1 MTQLSPAQHGI
12 WLTER
17 TLDTGGAYHLA
28 VTLDLAGPL
37 DGEALD
43 RACRTVTAHHPALT
57 SRPGPDGS
65 VHPCE
70 VPAPR
75 RADCAPEELDAVLA
89 RERAAPFDAEDGP
102 LCRFTLFRTAPERH
116 VLLVTAH
123 HLVLDGES
131 KDRLVADLA
140 AAYRSD
146 PLPPTAGAPAGAPA
160 PEALAAARV
169 YWEERGYAPGTPVLP
184 GLVPPADGGL
194 VAAPGAEV
202 PFRLDAGRCAALA
215 EAARKLGVTRFEL
228 LLSAWHA
235 LLVRYGDPAPATA
248 VELSLRMPGAP
259 VGIGLA
265 VNELPLRVATVEGR
279 DPLRLPFEDWVRSVR
294 AELRALYPHR
304 SVPLGQTVRGL
315 APRTAL
321 TPLSV
326 SYRRRPAAPAP
337 DFGAVTA
344 GVRWIGFPGAVRNLL
359 HLQLVDGGDE
369 IHGSAQ
375 YRTAPPFGHAPG
387 EGGTDPD
394 RTAAAGP
401 GAGRAGCLTADV
413 VRRIVGHWTRL
424 LDGALADL
432 TTPLGDLPL
441 LDEDELRDQLA
452 AAAPRPD
459 LAARTVPALLAA
471 QAEKRPDEV
480 AVVAD
485 GEHVTYAE
493 LARRVA
499 HAAAALARHGAGPGT
514 LVGIGLPRGLDQL
527 VAVLGTLAAGAAHL
541 PLDPA
546 YPAERLAF
554 VRADAALSLRVTHAP
569 EDAGDLTPADLAP
582 PAGAAV
588 PSLPLPDPSLPAYV
602 LYTSGSTGLPKGVEV
617 PHSALANVLGSLAER
632 LGSRPEDRWLGLTSL
647 SFDISAVE
655 LLLPLTT
662 GGRVVL
668 VPENA
673 HRDGPALLDLIR
685 REGVTHVQATP
696 SGWRLLLDAGLDG
709 TLPVRTAL
717 TGGEAL
723 PAPLA
728 ARLTAAAE
736 RLVNVYGPTET
747 TIWSTLAEPALTPEG
762 SVSLGSP
769 LANTRVQVLDSGA
782 RPVPYG
788 VVGELYL
795 GGAGVAHGYR
805 GRPGLT
811 ATRFLPDPY
820 GPPGSRMYRT
830 GDLVRRGAG
839 GALEFLGRSDS
850 QVKLRGHR
858 IELGEIEARLAR
870 HPAVAQAAAVLHG
883 PETDRRLTAYVVP
896 SGAVPHA
903 DALRAFLAG
912 SLPAAVLPAAYVVLD
927 AFPLTPNGKLDR
939 AALPEPETV
948 RPEPVAAPPADE
960 ALDPIGAAVLA
971 IWREVLELDD
981 LTPDEDLFDLGGHSL
996 IITAIA
1002 ARIHERLGA
1011 VVPLDV
1017 FFDTPTARDVA
1028 DVVRA
1033 LREEALD
1040 PIGAAVLA
1048 IWREVLE
1055 LDDLTPDEDLFDL

>member
-12 WLTER
+12 WLTEHTR
-17 TLDTGGAYHLA
+17 DTGGAYHLA

-37 DGEALD
+37 DTTALGL
-43 RACRTVTAHHPALT
+43 ACRAVTAHHPALA
-57 SRPGPDGS
+57 SRPGPDGR
-65 VHPCE
+65 VHPCD

-75 RADCAPEELDAVLA
+75 RADCAPEELEATLA
-89 RERAAPFDAEDGP
+89 RERAAPFDVDAGP
-102 LCRFTLFRTAPERH
+102 LCRFTLLRTGPEHH
-116 VLLVTAH
+116 VLLITAH

-140 AAYRSD
+140 AAYRGED
-146 PLPPTAGAPAGAPA
+146 LPPAAGAPADPPA
-160 PEALAAARV
+160 PEALAAARA
-169 YWEERGYAPGTPVLP
+169 YWEEKGYAPAPPVLP

-194 VAAPGAEV
+194 MAAHGAEV
-202 PFRLDAGRCAALA
+202 PFLLDARRCAALA

-228 LLSAWHA
+228 LLSTWHA
-235 LLVRYGDPAPATA
+235 LLVRYGDPAPSTA
-248 VELSLRMPGAP
+248 IELSLRTPGAP
-259 VGIGLA
+259 VGVGLA
-265 VNELPLRVATVEGR
+265 VNELPLRVDPVEGGR
-279 DPLRLPFEDWVRSVR
+279 AVRLPFEDWVRAVR
-294 AELRALYPHR
+294 GELRALYPHR
-304 SVPLGQTVRGL
+304 AVPLGQGVRGL
-315 APRTAL
+315 APRTAVA
-321 TPLSV
+321 PLSV
-326 SYRRRPAAPAP
+326 SYRRRPDAPAP

-344 GVRWIGFPGAVRNLL
+344 GVRWIGFPGTVRNLL
-359 HLQLVDGGDE
+359 HLQLVDSGHE
-369 IHGSAQ
+369 IQGSAQ
-375 YRTAPPFGHAPG
+375 FRTAPPFGHTPGDDGPAADAPA
-387 EGGTDPD
+387 GGD
-394 RTAAAGP
+394 
-401 GAGRAGCLTADV
+401 GCLTAET

-424 LDGALADL
+424 LDAALADP
-432 TTPLGDLPL
+432 TTLLGELPL
-441 LDEDELRDQLA
+441 LDEDELLDQLA
-452 AAAPRPD
+452 APAPRPE

-471 QAEKRPDEV
+471 RAAEHPGAV

-493 LARRVA
+493 LTDRVA

-554 VRADAALSLRVTHAP
+554 VREDAALVLRVTRSP
-569 EDAGDLTPADLAP
+569 EGGGDLTPADLAP
-582 PAGAAV
+582 AVGAAT
-588 PSLPLPDPSLPAYV
+588 PSLPLPDPGLPAYV

-617 PHSALANVLGSLAER
+617 PHSALANVLGSLAEH

-668 VPENA
+668 VPEA
-673 HRDGPALLDLIR
+673 VHRDGPAVLDLIR
-685 REGVTHVQATP
+685 REAVTHVQATP

-709 TLPVRTAL
+709 TAPVGTAL

-728 ARLTAAAE
+728 ARLTAAAT

-747 TIWSTLAEPALTPEG
+747 TIWSTLAEPALTAEG
-762 SVSLGSP
+762 RVSLGSP
-769 LANTRVQVLDSGA
+769 LANTRAYVLGPDA

-788 VVGELYL
+788 VAGELYL

-805 GRPGLT
+805 GRAGLT

-830 GDLVRRGAG
+830 GDLVRRGTDG
-839 GALEFLGRSDS
+839 VLEFLGRSDS
-850 QVKLRGHR
+850 QVKVRGHR

-870 HPAVAQAAAVLHG
+870 HPLVAQAAAALHG

-896 SGAVPHA
+896 SGSAPHP

-912 SLPAAVLPAAYVVLD
+912 SLPAAVLPGTYVVLD

-939 AALPEPETV
+939 AALPEPEAV
-948 RPEPVAAPPADE
+948 RPEPTTAPPSDE
-960 ALDPIGAAVLA
+960 ALDPIGAAVLDV
-971 IWREVLELDD
+971 WREVLELDD

-1028 DVVRA
+1028 AVVRA
-1033 LREEALD
+1033 LREEQ
-1040 PIGAAVLA
+1040 P
-1048 IWREVLE
+1048 
-1055 LDDLTPDEDLFDL
+1055 

>member
-12 WLTER
+12 WLTGR

-28 VTLDLAGPL
+28 VTLDLTGPL
-37 DGEALD
+37 DTEALD
-43 RACRTVTAHHPALT
+43 RACRTVTAHHPALA

-70 VPAPR
+70 IPAPR
-75 RADCAPEELDAVLA
+75 HADCAPEELDALLA
-89 RERAAPFDAEDGP
+89 GERAAPFDAEAGP
-102 LCRFTLFRTAPERH
+102 LCRFTLFRTGPEQH

-140 AAYRSD
+140 AAYRGD
-146 PLPPTAGAPAGAPA
+146 PLPSAPGTPAGPPS
-160 PEALAAARV
+160 PEALAAARA
-169 YWEERGYAPGTPVLP
+169 YWAERGYAPGAPALP

-202 PFRLDAGRCAALA
+202 PFRLGVGRCAALA
-215 EAARKLGVTRFEL
+215 ETALKLGVTRFEL

-235 LLVRYGDPAPATA
+235 VLVRYGDPAPATA
-248 VELSLRMPGAP
+248 IELSLRTPGAP
-259 VGIGLA
+259 VGVGLA
-265 VNELPLRVATVEGR
+265 VNELPLRVGPAEGR
-279 DPLRLPFEDWVRSVR
+279 HPVRLPFEDWVRAVR
-294 AELRALYPHR
+294 GELRALYPHR
-304 SVPLGQTVRGL
+304 AVPLGQAVRGL

-344 GVRWIGFPGAVRNLL
+344 GVRWIGFAGTVRNLL
-359 HLQLVDGGDE
+359 HLQLVDDGDE

-375 YRTAPPFGHAPG
+375 FRTAPPFG
-387 EGGTDPD
+387 
-394 RTAAAGP
+394 RAAEEAGP
-401 GAGRAGCLTADV
+401 DADGGAGCLTADA

-424 LDGALADL
+424 LDGALADP
-432 TTPLGDLPL
+432 TTPLGELPL
-441 LDEDELRDQLA
+441 LDPDELRDQLA
-452 AAAPRPD
+452 VPAPRPE

-471 QAEKRPDEV
+471 RAGERPDAV

-493 LARRVA
+493 LTRRVA

-541 PLDPA
+541 PLDPG

-554 VRADAALSLRVTHAP
+554 VREDAALALRVTHAP
-569 EDAGDLTPADLAP
+569 EETGDLTPADLAP

-617 PHSALANVLGSLAER
+617 PHSGLANVLGSLADR
-632 LGSRPEDRWLGLTSL
+632 LGSRPEDRWLALTSL

-668 VPENA
+668 VPEGA

-696 SGWRLLLDAGLDG
+696 SGWRMLLDAGLDG
-709 TLPVRTAL
+709 TAPVPTAL

-728 ARLTAAAE
+728 ARLTAASA

-762 SVSLGSP
+762 SVPLGSP
-769 LANTRVQVLDSGA
+769 LANTRAYVLDSGA

-788 VVGELYL
+788 ITGELYL

-830 GDLVRRGAG
+830 GDLVRRGPD

-870 HPAVAQAAAVLHG
+870 HPAVAQAAAALHG
-883 PETDRRLTAYVVP
+883 PEADRRLTAYVVP
-896 SGAVPHA
+896 SGAAPHP

-912 SLPAAVLPAAYVVLD
+912 SLPAAVLPGAYVVLE

-939 AALPEPETV
+939 AALPEPEPA
-948 RPEPVAAPPADE
+948 RAEPSAAAAPDE
-960 ALDPIGAAVLA
+960 TLDPVGAAVLA

-1028 DVVRA
+1028 AVVRA
-1033 LREEALD
+1033 LREEQS
-1040 PIGAAVLA
+1040 
-1048 IWREVLE
+1048 
-1055 LDDLTPDEDLFDL
+1055 

>member
-17 TLDTGGAYHLA
+17 TRDTGGAYHLA

-37 DGEALD
+37 DTEALD
-43 RACRTVTAHHPALT
+43 HACRAVTAHHPALA

-65 VHPCE
+65 LHLCE

-75 RADCAPEELDAVLA
+75 RADCAPEELDTALA
-89 RERAAPFDAEDGP
+89 RERATPFDADAGP
-102 LCRFTLFRTAPERH
+102 LCRFTLFRTGPEHH
-116 VLLVTAH
+116 VLLVVAH

-140 AAYRSD
+140 AGYRGE
-146 PLPPTAGAPAGAPA
+146 PLPPTADVPAGPPA
-160 PEALAAARV
+160 PEALAAARA
-169 YWEERGYAPGTPVLP
+169 YWEERGYAPDAPVLP

-202 PFRLDAGRCAALA
+202 PFRLDDERCAALA

-228 LLSAWHA
+228 LLSAWQA
-235 LLVRYGDPAPATA
+235 LLVRYGDPAPSTA
-248 VELSLRMPGAP
+248 IELSLRTPGAP
-259 VGIGLA
+259 VGVGLA
-265 VNELPLRVATVEGR
+265 VNELPVRVRPVDGR
-279 DPLRLPFEDWVRSVR
+279 HPGRLPFEDWVRAVR
-294 AELRALYPHR
+294 GELRALYPHR
-304 SVPLGQTVRGL
+304 AVPLGQALRGL
-315 APRTAL
+315 TPRTAL

-344 GVRWIGFPGAVRNLL
+344 RVRWIGFPDAVRNLL
-359 HLQLVDGGDE
+359 HLQLVDSGDE

-375 YRTAPPFGHAPG
+375 FRTAPPFGPTPG
-387 EGGTDPD
+387 EDGGPIADLPE
-394 RTAAAGP
+394 AAATHG
-401 GAGRAGCLTADV
+401 GCLTAGTV
-413 VRRIVGHWTRL
+413 HRIVGHWTRL
-424 LDGALADL
+424 LDAALADP
-432 TTPLGDLPL
+432 TTLLGELPL
-441 LDEDELRDQLA
+441 LDADELRDQLA
-452 AAAPRPD
+452 APTPRPE
-459 LAARTVPALLAA
+459 LTARTVPALLAA
-471 QAEKRPDEV
+471 RAAEHPEAV

-493 LARRVA
+493 LTRRVA

-514 LVGIGLPRGLDQL
+514 LVGIALPRGLDQL
-527 VAVLGTLAAGAAHL
+527 VSVLGTLAAGAAHL

-554 VRADAALSLRVTHAP
+554 VRADAALALRVTHAP

-582 PAGAAV
+582 AAGATL

-602 LYTSGSTGLPKGVEV
+602 LYTSGSTGRPKGVEV
-617 PHSALANVLGSLAER
+617 PHSALANVLGSLAEH
-632 LGSRPEDRWLGLTSL
+632 LGSRPDDRWLGLTSL

-668 VPENA
+668 VPEAA

-685 REGVTHVQATP
+685 REGVTHVQGTP

-709 TLPVRTAL
+709 TAPVPTAL

-728 ARLTAAAE
+728 ARLTAATA

-747 TIWSTLAEPALTPEG
+747 TIWSTLAEPALTAEG

-769 LANTRVQVLDSGA
+769 LANTRVYVLDRDA

-788 VVGELYL
+788 IAGELYL
-795 GGAGVAHGYR
+795 GGDGVAHGYR

-830 GDLVRRGAG
+830 GDLVRRGAD
-839 GALEFLGRSDS
+839 GALEFLGRSDD

-870 HPAVAQAAAVLHG
+870 HPAVAEAAAALHG
-883 PETDRRLTAYVVP
+883 PEGDRRLTAYVVP
-896 SGAVPHA
+896 SGTAPHP
-903 DALRAFLAG
+903 DALRAFLAD
-912 SLPAAVLPAAYVVLD
+912 SLPAAVLPGAYVVLD

-939 AALPEPETV
+939 AALPEPQAV
-948 RPEPVAAPPADE
+948 RPEPTAAPSPDE
-960 ALDPIGAAVLA
+960 ALDPVGAAVLA

-1028 DVVRA
+1028 SVVRA
-1033 LREEALD
+1033 LREEQ
-1040 PIGAAVLA
+1040 P
-1048 IWREVLE
+1048 
-1055 LDDLTPDEDLFDL
+1055 

>member
-17 TLDTGGAYHLA
+17 TRDTGGAYHLA

-37 DGEALD
+37 DTEALD
-43 RACRTVTAHHPALT
+43 RACRAVTVHHPALA

-65 VHPCE
+65 VRPCE
-70 VPAPR
+70 VPAPV
-75 RADCAPEELDAVLA
+75 RADCAPEDLDAALA
-89 RERAAPFDAEDGP
+89 RERAAPFDPDAGP
-102 LCRFTLFRTAPERH
+102 LCRFTLFRTGPERH
-116 VLLVTAH
+116 VLLVVAH
-123 HLVLDGES
+123 HLVIDGES

-140 AAYRSD
+140 AGYRGE
-146 PLPPTAGAPAGAPA
+146 PLPPAAETPAGPPA
-160 PEALAAARV
+160 PEAVAAARA
-169 YWEERGYAPGTPVLP
+169 YWEERGYAPDAPVLP

-202 PFRLDAGRCAALA
+202 PFRLDGERCSALA

-235 LLVRYGDPAPATA
+235 LLVRYGDPAPSTA
-248 VELSLRMPGAP
+248 IELSLRTPGAP
-259 VGIGLA
+259 VGVGLA
-265 VNELPLRVATVEGR
+265 VNELPLRIRPADGR
-279 DPLRLPFEDWVRSVR
+279 HPGRLPFEDWVRAVR
-294 AELRALYPHR
+294 GELRALYPHR
-304 SVPLGQTVRGL
+304 AVPLGQAVGGL
-315 APRTAL
+315 TPRTAL

-326 SYRRRPAAPAP
+326 SYRRRPATPAP

-344 GVRWIGFPGAVRNLL
+344 RVRWIGFPDAVRNLL
-359 HLQLVDGGDE
+359 HLQLVDSGDE

-375 YRTAPPFGHAPG
+375 FRTAPPFGHTPG
-387 EGGTDPD
+387 EDSDTTADLPGP
-394 RTAAAGP
+394 RAAATDG
-401 GAGRAGCLTADV
+401 GGCLTADTV
-413 VRRIVGHWTRL
+413 HRIVRHWTRL
-424 LDGALADL
+424 LDAALADP
-432 TTPLGDLPL
+432 TTLLGELPL
-441 LDEDELRDQLA
+441 LDGDELRDQLA
-452 AAAPRPD
+452 APAPRPE

-471 QAEKRPDEV
+471 RAEERPDAV

-493 LARRVA
+493 LTRRVA

-514 LVGIGLPRGLDQL
+514 LVGIALPRGLDQL

-554 VRADAALSLRVTHAP
+554 VREDAALALRVTHAP
-569 EDAGDLTPADLAP
+569 EGTGDLTPADLAP
-582 PAGAAV
+582 EPGAPLPALS
-588 PSLPLPDPSLPAYV
+588 PPDPSLPAYV

-617 PHSALANVLGSLAER
+617 PHSALANVLGSLAEH
-632 LGSRPEDRWLGLTSL
+632 LGARPEDRWLGLTSL

-668 VPENA
+668 APEAA
-673 HRDGPALLDLIR
+673 HRDGPGLLDLIR

-696 SGWRLLLDAGLDG
+696 SGWRLLLDAGLDA
-709 TLPVRTAL
+709 TVPVPTAL

-728 ARLTAAAE
+728 ARLTAAAT

-747 TIWSTLAEPALTPEG
+747 TIWSTLAEPALTAEG
-762 SVSLGSP
+762 SVSLGDP
-769 LANTRVQVLDSGA
+769 LANTRVHVLDPDA

-788 VVGELYL
+788 IAGELYL

-830 GDLVRRGAG
+830 GDLVRRHADGT
-839 GALEFLGRSDS
+839 LEFLGRSDS

-870 HPAVAQAAAVLHG
+870 HPAVAQAAAALHG
-883 PETDRRLTAYVVP
+883 PEADRRLTAYVVP
-896 SGAVPHA
+896 SGTAPHP
-903 DALRAFLAG
+903 DALRAYLAG
-912 SLPAAVLPAAYVVLD
+912 SLPAAVLPGAYVVLD

-939 AALPEPETV
+939 AALPEPEAV
-948 RPEPVAAPPADE
+948 RPDPAAASPQDE
-960 ALDPIGAAVLA
+960 ALDPVDAAVLA

-1028 DVVRA
+1028 AVVRA
-1033 LREEALD
+1033 LREEQ
-1040 PIGAAVLA
+1040 P
-1048 IWREVLE
+1048 
-1055 LDDLTPDEDLFDL
+1055 

>member
-17 TLDTGGAYHLA
+17 TRDTGGAYHLA

-37 DGEALD
+37 DADALD
-43 RACRTVTAHHPALT
+43 RACRTVTAHHPALA

-65 VHPCE
+65 VHRCE

-75 RADCAPEELDAVLA
+75 RADCAPEELDAALA
-89 RERAAPFDAEDGP
+89 RERAAPFDADAGP
-102 LCRFTLFRTAPERH
+102 LCRFTLFRTGPERH
-116 VLLVTAH
+116 VLLVAAH

-140 AAYRSD
+140 AAYRGD
-146 PLPPTAGAPAGAPA
+146 PLPPAAEAPAGPPA
-160 PEALAAARV
+160 PEALAAARA
-169 YWEERGYAPGTPVLP
+169 YWEERGYAPGPPVLP

-215 EAARKLGVTRFEL
+215 EAAGKLGVTRFEL

-235 LLVRYGDPAPATA
+235 LLVRYGDPAPSTA
-248 VELSLRMPGAP
+248 IELSLRTPGAP
-259 VGIGLA
+259 VGVGLA
-265 VNELPLRVATVEGR
+265 VNELPLRVGPAEGR
-279 DPLRLPFEDWVRSVR
+279 DAVRLPFEDWVRAVR
-294 AELRALYPHR
+294 GELRALYPHR
-304 SVPLGQTVRGL
+304 AVPLGQAVRGL

-375 YRTAPPFGHAPG
+375 FRTAPPFGHAPG
-387 EGGTDPD
+387 KDGGPAAGVPGTDGPAVVRGAD
-394 RTAAAGP
+394 APAADG
-401 GAGRAGCLTADV
+401 GGCLTAGT

-424 LDGALADL
+424 LDAALADP
-432 TTPLGDLPL
+432 TTPLGELPL
-441 LDEDELRDQLA
+441 LDGDELRDQLA
-452 AAAPRPD
+452 APAPRPE
-459 LAARTVPALLAA
+459 LTARTVPALLAA
-471 QAEKRPDEV
+471 RAEERPDAV

-485 GEHVTYAE
+485 GEQVTYAE

-541 PLDPA
+541 PLDPG

-554 VRADAALSLRVTHAP
+554 VREDAALALRVTHAP
-569 EDAGDLTPADLAP
+569 EGAGDLTPADLAP
-582 PAGAAV
+582 VAGAAV
-588 PSLPLPDPSLPAYV
+588 PSLPLPDPALPAYV

-617 PHSALANVLGSLAER
+617 PHSALANVLGSLAEH

-668 VPENA
+668 VPEGA
-673 HRDGPALLDLIR
+673 HRDGPALLGLIR

-709 TLPVRTAL
+709 AVPVPTAL

-728 ARLTAAAE
+728 ARLTAAAT

-747 TIWSTLAEPALTPEG
+747 TIWSTLAEPALTAGG

-769 LANTRVQVLDSGA
+769 LANTRVYVLGPDA

-788 VVGELYL
+788 VAGELYL

-820 GPPGSRMYRT
+820 GPPGSRVYRT
-830 GDLVRRGAG
+830 GDLVRRGADG
-839 GALEFLGRSDS
+839 VLEFLGRSDS

-883 PETDRRLTAYVVP
+883 PEADRRLTAYVVP
-896 SGAVPHA
+896 SGAAPHP

-912 SLPAAVLPAAYVVLD
+912 SLPAAVLPGAYVVLD

-939 AALPEPETV
+939 AALPEPEAV
-948 RPEPVAAPPADE
+948 RPEPAAAPSPDE
-960 ALDPIGAAVLA
+960 ALDPVGAAVLA

-981 LTPDEDLFDLGGHSL
+981 LAPDEDLFDLGGHSL

-1028 DVVRA
+1028 AVVRA
-1033 LREEALD
+1033 LREEQ
-1040 PIGAAVLA
+1040 P
-1048 IWREVLE
+1048 
-1055 LDDLTPDEDLFDL
+1055 